1 MIKINLLSDS
11 HSQAPSKSAGKDG
24 PSETYYEEKP
34 MSGNLSGKPSIS
46 VAGVLVF
53 LFVAALG
60 GLYYY
65 WLDGVIADEEGRK
78 NTLSAEKQQL
88 EPYFQLEQQ
97 FREQKESLKKKE
109 DVLTK
114 LKKQQQWPVYILEEF
129 ANSIP
134 AENFWTSSIAA
145 KGTKVEVKGE
155 ALSQDAIYQFQA
167 NLAARPQWFAHVVY
181 GGAYLRQD
189 KRLAYSFTFD
199 LVNP

>member
-24 PSETYYEEKP
+24 PTETYYEEKT
-34 MSGNLSGKPSIS
+34 MSGSPSGKLPIS

-53 LFVAALG
+53 FLFAALG
-60 GLYYY
+60 GLYFY
-65 WLDGVIADEEGRK
+65 WLDGVIADEEGRQ

-97 FREQKESLKKKE
+97 FREQRESLKKKE
-109 DVLTK
+109 EVLTK
-114 LKKQQQWPVYILEEF
+114 LKKQQQWPVYILEEL

-134 AENFWTSSIAA
+134 AENFWASSIVA
-145 KGTKVEVKGE
+145 KGTKVEMKGE
-155 ALSQDAIYQFQA
+155 ALTQDLIYQFQS
-167 NLAARPQWFAHVVY
+167 NLAERPQWFAQVVY
-181 GGAYLRQD
+181 GGASLRPD
-189 KRLAYSFTFD
+189 RRLAYTFTFD

>member
-24 PSETYYEEKP
+24 PAETYYEEKP
-34 MSGNLSGKPSIS
+34 MSGSPSGKSPIS
-46 VAGVLVF
+46 VASILVF
-53 LFVAALG
+53 FLFAALG

-65 WLDGVIADEEGRK
+65 WLGGVIADEEGRRD
-78 NTLSAEKQQL
+78 TLSAEKKELEPFLQL
-88 EPYFQLEQQ
+88 ERQ

-109 DVLTK
+109 EVLTK
-114 LKKQQQWPVYILEEF
+114 LKKQQQWPVYFLMEL

-134 AENFWTSSIAA
+134 PENFWTSRIAA

-155 ALSQDAIYQFQA
+155 ALTQDAIYKFQT
-167 NLAARPQWFAHVVY
+167 NLAERPQWFANVVFV
-181 GGAYLRQD
+181 GATARTD
-189 KRLAYSFTFD
+189 RRLEYTLTFD